1 MFDRELAE
9 ITKLR
14 QALAT
19 LKDLEVSPAS
29 EKDIKAYL
37 VALESIVA
45 KFPDEIAEFS
55 WYLTLYS
62 LTGPDRVRSVKLEK
76 ENVMFQLAAVYSQM
90 AYKESRYSDEGL
102 KRSCAYLQR
111 AAGCINALE
120 GSQTFDRNTLQCL
133 SFLMQAEAQ
142 ESFYNKAI
150 SSSTKDSVI
159 ARLAKQTSDY
169 YAQAILHG
177 DASDLIRLEW
187 INFMQVKRYHFAAA
201 SHLRVAT
208 VKLDEFQYGEQVAH
222 LQAAS
227 QNCKTAAKHLRY
239 VDKLVLEDLGGLTST
254 INEALKVAEFDNDLV
269 YLKPVPKDLKP
280 IVGAPMVQAIEPVFE
295 NKKVYFTELLPFT
308 IIKVAQ
314 AFRERQDS
322 YIVSKFVEPLNAS
335 LKMMAQ
341 FLAERNLPA
350 SIDTLQRPETMPDSI
365 IEHSQEIS
373 SLGGLRIIETSFDA
387 IKKLAWECENLV
399 NGCQERLRIEADE
412 DDILRKLKG
421 DNWSRLPS
429 KEASAE
435 LQKKVTSMHTYLE
448 QAEQGD
454 DHIWDL
460 YETIRPY
467 LEAYCGGFRALK
479 DLIPPARIED
489 IDPRVSEVLLQLREA
504 VNEASELT
512 KRRKNFLHRLEVKA
526 RDNNILPRIIEE
538 YKKNKSQQVDTQSLE
553 MLYRKH
559 LLIFNDDS
567 NHFEDL
573 KQQQIHIESK
583 IDKLNNEFVSKLQLV
598 DANSKSPR
606 QMMLETLETTYTKYL
621 ELVSNLNEGSKFYND
636 FLDRGSVILKECD
649 EFLLQRRAEGRELEL
664 LLSKENDEKSIG
676 KSYDEHDPLSLVVRP
691 QAKSGSWNPNHGI
704 VFE

>member
-19 LKDLEVSPAS
+19 LKDLELTPTS

-37 VALESIVA
+37 VALESIIA
-45 KFPDEIAEFS
+45 KFPDEVAEFS

-62 LTGPDRVRSVKLEK
+62 LTGPDRVRSVKVEK

-90 AYKESRYSDEGL
+90 AHKESRYSDEGL

-120 GSQTFDRNTLQCL
+120 GSQIFDRNTLQCL

-150 SSSTKDSVI
+150 SSGTKDSVI

-169 YAQAILHG
+169 YAQAISHG

-227 QNCKTAAKHLRY
+227 QHCKTASKYLRY

-254 INEALKVAEFDNDLV
+254 VNEALKVAEFDNDLV

-295 NKKVYFTELLPFT
+295 NKKQYFTDLLPFT

-322 YIVSKFVEPLNAS
+322 YIVSKFVDPLNAS

-365 IEHSQEIS
+365 IEHSQEIC

-412 DDILRKLKG
+412 DDILRNLKG
-421 DNWSRLPS
+421 DRWSRLSS

-435 LQKKVTSMHTYLE
+435 LQKKVTSMKTYLE

-538 YKKNKSQQVDTQSLE
+538 YKKNKSQQVDTQSME

-559 LLIFNDDS
+559 LQIFNDDS

-573 KQQQIHIESK
+573 KQQQIQIESK
-583 IDKLNNEFVSKLQLV
+583 IDKFNNEFVSKLQLV
-598 DANSKSPR
+598 EANPKSPR
-606 QMMLETLETTYTKYL
+606 QKMLETLETTYTKYL

-636 FLDRGSVILKECD
+636 FLSRGSVILKECD

-664 LLSKENDEKSIG
+664 LLSEENDKSTG
-676 KSYDEHDPLSLVVRP
+676 KSYDEHDPLSLVVSP
-691 QAKSGSWNPNHGI
+691 QAKPGAWNPNHGI
-704 VFE
+704 VFD

>member
-1 MFDRELAE
+1 M
-9 ITKLR
+9 
-14 QALAT
+14 
-19 LKDLEVSPAS
+19 
-29 EKDIKAYL
+29 
-37 VALESIVA
+37 
-45 KFPDEIAEFS
+45 
-55 WYLTLYS
+55 
-62 LTGPDRVRSVKLEK
+62 
-76 ENVMFQLAAVYSQM
+76 
-90 AYKESRYSDEGL
+90 
-102 KRSCAYLQR
+102 
-111 AAGCINALE
+111 
-120 GSQTFDRNTLQCL
+120 
-133 SFLMQAEAQ
+133 
-142 ESFYNKAI
+142 
-150 SSSTKDSVI
+150 
-159 ARLAKQTSDY
+159 
-169 YAQAILHG
+169 
-177 DASDLIRLEW
+177 
-187 INFMQVKRYHFAAA
+187 
-201 SHLRVAT
+201 
-208 VKLDEFQYGEQVAH
+208 
-222 LQAAS
+222 
-227 QNCKTAAKHLRY
+227 
-239 VDKLVLEDLGGLTST
+239 DKLVLEDLGGLTST
-254 INEALKVAEFDNDLV
+254 VNEALKVAEFDNDLV

-295 NKKVYFTELLPFT
+295 NKKQYFTDLLPFT

-322 YIVSKFVEPLNAS
+322 YIVSKFVDPLNAS

-365 IEHSQEIS
+365 IEHSQEIC

-421 DNWSRLPS
+421 NRWSRLSS

-435 LQKKVTSMHTYLE
+435 LQKKVTSMKTYLE

-538 YKKNKSQQVDTQSLE
+538 YKKNKSQQVDTQSME

-559 LLIFNDDS
+559 LQIFNDDS

-573 KQQQIHIESK
+573 KQQQIQIESK
-583 IDKLNNEFVSKLQLV
+583 IDKFNNEFVSKLQLV
-598 DANSKSPR
+598 EANPKSPR
-606 QMMLETLETTYTKYL
+606 QEMLETLETTYTKYL

-636 FLDRGSVILKECD
+636 FLGRGSVILKECD

-664 LLSKENDEKSIG
+664 LLSEENDKSTS
-676 KSYDEHDPLSLVVRP
+676 KSYDEHDPLSLVVSP
-691 QAKSGSWNPNHGI
+691 QAKPGAWNPNHGI
-704 VFE
+704 VFD

>member
-19 LKDLEVSPAS
+19 LKDLELTPAS

-37 VALESIVA
+37 VALESIIA
-45 KFPDEIAEFS
+45 KFPDEVAEFS

-62 LTGPDRVRSVKLEK
+62 LTGPDRVRSVKVER

-90 AYKESRYSDEGL
+90 AHKESRYSDEGL

-111 AAGCINALE
+111 AAGCINSLE
-120 GSQTFDRNTLQCL
+120 GSQIFDRNTLQCL

-150 SSSTKDSVI
+150 SSGTKDSVI

-169 YAQAILHG
+169 YTLAISHG

-227 QNCKTAAKHLRY
+227 QHCKTASKYLRY

-254 INEALKVAEFDNDLV
+254 VNEALKVAEFDNDLV

-295 NKKVYFTELLPFT
+295 NKKQYFTDLLPFT

-322 YIVSKFVEPLNAS
+322 YIVSKFVDPLNAS

-365 IEHSQEIS
+365 IEHSQEIC

-412 DDILRKLKG
+412 DDILRKLKE
-421 DNWSRLPS
+421 NRWSRLSS

-435 LQKKVTSMHTYLE
+435 LQKKVTSMKTYLE

-489 IDPRVSEVLLQLREA
+489 IDDRVSEVLIQLREA

-538 YKKNKSQQVDTQSLE
+538 YKKNKSQQVNTQSME

-559 LLIFNDDS
+559 LQIFNDDS
-567 NHFEDL
+567 NHFENL
-573 KQQQIHIESK
+573 KQQQIQIESK
-583 IDKLNNEFVSKLQLV
+583 IDKFNNEFVSKLQLV
-598 DANSKSPR
+598 EANPKSPR
-606 QMMLETLETTYTKYL
+606 QEMLETLETTYTKYL

-636 FLDRGSVILKECD
+636 FLGRGSVILKECD

-664 LLSKENDEKSIG
+664 LLSEENDKSTS
-676 KSYDEHDPLSLVVRP
+676 KSYDEHDPLSLVVSP
-691 QAKSGSWNPNHGI
+691 QAKPGAWNPNHGI
-704 VFE
+704 VFD